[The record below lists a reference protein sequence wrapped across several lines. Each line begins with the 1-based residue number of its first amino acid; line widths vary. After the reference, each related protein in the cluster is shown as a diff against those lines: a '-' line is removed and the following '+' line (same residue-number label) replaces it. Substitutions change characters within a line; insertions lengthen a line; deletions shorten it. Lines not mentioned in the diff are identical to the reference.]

1 MKPEADY
8 RQRVVLDPKVHFGK
22 PCIAGTRIPVEDVL
36 ELIQEG
42 ISFDDIRRE
51 YYPDLA
57 IDDIK
62 ACAWYATQLVKNEE
76 VHVGVG

>member
-1 MKPEADY
+1 MKRNLNYKE
-8 RQRVVLDPKVHFGK
+8 RVVLDPYVHFGK

-42 ISFDDIRRE
+42 ISFERIRE
-51 YYPDLA
+51 EFYPDLA
-57 IDDIK
+57 LEDIK

-76 VHVGVG
+76 VHLGVG